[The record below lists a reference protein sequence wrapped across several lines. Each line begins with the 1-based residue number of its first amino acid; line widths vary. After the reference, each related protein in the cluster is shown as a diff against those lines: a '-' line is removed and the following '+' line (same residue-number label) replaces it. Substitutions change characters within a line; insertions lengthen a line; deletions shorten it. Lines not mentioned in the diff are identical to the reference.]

1 MAATNLNTVRS
12 TIETRLRDEFET
24 GQPVPIVFSNVPFD
38 ATAVD
43 TFISCSISFASNDY
57 LTQGGT
63 TNSTNFLGGLL
74 VVNVFTKQGVGS
86 GENFTICKRIRDLY
100 NRVTVSN
107 VIFDSPIGPE
117 VSESNPEGKFQTQI
131 RVTFQIFEDL

>member
-1 MAATNLNTVRS
+1 MAEVNLNTVRS